1 MIAGVPLISREALTR
16 TFPIVPVAV
25 VVGAVVGALI
35 VARHPRHRI
44 GWLFC
49 VGQAGAA
56 IGLVAQTLGSAV
68 REHGLGP
75 PARLGEWAWW
85 VGGLLGVRYALTLV
99 GILLLL

>member
-56 IGLVAQTLGSAV
+56 IGLAGQTLGSAG
-68 REHGLGP
+68 REHGVGS
-75 PARLGEWAWW
+75 AAWVGEWGWG
-85 VGGLLGVRYALTLV
+85 VGGLGRERKRLNPR
-99 GILLLL
+99 